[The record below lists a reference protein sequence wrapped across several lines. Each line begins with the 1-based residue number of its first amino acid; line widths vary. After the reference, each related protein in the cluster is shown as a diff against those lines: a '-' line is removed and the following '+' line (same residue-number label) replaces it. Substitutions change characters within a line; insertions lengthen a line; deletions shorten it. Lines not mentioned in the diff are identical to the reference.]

1 MTAPQTICLG
11 FLAVILVGTVLLLL
25 PFSRTDVAA
34 EEGFGIAVV
43 TALFTMTSGV
53 CVTGLSVVDV
63 GTYYSFWGQLI
74 LLSLIQV
81 GALGYMTANTVL
93 LLLIGRRM
101 GLKSRVALQQT
112 LDIAN
117 LGGVMPLLRSIIAT
131 TVLFQLTG
139 IILLMTVFT
148 PDYGLAQGLWLATF
162 HSVNAFDN
170 AGFSLFP
177 TGLVAYV
184 ASPLLNG
191 VVTLLIIF
199 GGLGYQ
205 VIIELYLW
213 LRHRLSGTA
222 CHREFSLHFKIVT
235 SMTWMLL
242 LFGMLMFLITEFNNP
257 ATLDNLDFSHKLLA
271 AWFQSVTSRTA
282 GFNTIDIGN
291 MARSGLFL
299 TAILMFIG
307 ASPGSTGGGVKTTTL
322 RVLINCTKSAL
333 QGRDEVLCYQRKIPD
348 SLILKAVG
356 VILGSA
362 VVVCTA
368 TFLVSFA
375 QQNLEF
381 GEILFEVVS
390 AFATVGLSTGITAK
404 LTIFSR
410 LVIIV
415 TMYIGRVGV
424 LLLML
429 AFFGDPKPSVID
441 YPEENLLVG

>member
-1 MTAPQTICLG
+1 
-11 FLAVILVGTVLLLL
+11 
-25 PFSRTDVAA
+25 
-34 EEGFGIAVV
+34 
-43 TALFTMTSGV
+43 
-53 CVTGLSVVDV
+53 
-63 GTYYSFWGQLI
+63 
-74 LLSLIQV
+74 
-81 GALGYMTANTVL
+81 
-93 LLLIGRRM
+93 
-101 GLKSRVALQQT
+101 
-112 LDIAN
+112 
-117 LGGVMPLLRSIIAT
+117 
-131 TVLFQLTG
+131 
-139 IILLMTVFT
+139 
-148 PDYGLAQGLWLATF
+148 
-162 HSVNAFDN
+162 
-170 AGFSLFP
+170 
-177 TGLVAYV
+177 
-184 ASPLLNG
+184 
-191 VVTLLIIF
+191 
-199 GGLGYQ
+199 
-205 VIIELYLW
+205 
-213 LRHRLSGTA
+213 
-222 CHREFSLHFKIVT
+222 
-235 SMTWMLL
+235 
-242 LFGMLMFLITEFNNP
+242 
-257 ATLDNLDFSHKLLA
+257 
-271 AWFQSVTSRTA
+271 
-282 GFNTIDIGN
+282 FNTIDIGN